1 MKIFIDTSALIAYY
15 NIDDK
20 HHVEAFDFME
30 KIRKGEIPLTR
41 FYITDYIF
49 DETVTLIECVLNKHE
64 LALNVG
70 EALQASPFTIMIRIN
85 EDLFSEAWNY
95 FKENRHYSF
104 TDCTSF
110 NAMKK
115 HGITHAF
122 TFDKHFQNAGFQM
135 IP

>member
-15 NIDDK
+15 NADDE
-20 HHVEAFDFME
+20 HHIKAFEAME
-30 KIRKGEIPLTR
+30 KIRKGETPLTR

-49 DETVTLIECVLNKHE
+49 DETVTFIECVLNKHE

-70 EALQASPFTIMIRIN
+70 EALQTSPFTTMIRID
-85 EDLFSEAWNY
+85 EELFKEAWNF
-95 FKENRHYSF
+95 FKENKDYSF

-110 NAMKK
+110 NAMKR

-122 TFDKHFQNAGFQM
+122 TLDKHFQNAGFQT

>member
-1 MKIFIDTSALIAYY
+1 VKIFLDTSALIAYY
-15 NIDDK
+15 NVDDEY
-20 HHVEAFDFME
+20 HAEAFEAME
-30 KIRKGEIPLTR
+30 KIRRGEIPLTR

-49 DETVTLIECVLNKHE
+49 DEIIAFIECVLNRHE

-70 EALQASPFTIMIRIN
+70 EALQTSPFTIIIRID
-85 EDLFSEAWNY
+85 EELFMEAWSY
-95 FKENRHYSF
+95 FKENKGYSF

-115 HGITHAF
+115 HGVTHAF
-122 TFDKHFQNAGFQM
+122 TFDKHFRNAGFQT